1 MSRGSANVENHRKV
15 VPGIELAAKHEH
27 TLERAGSY
35 PNSNRRRIVSDVSL
49 FRYVTIGWLDI
60 YDHSTN
66 PVNISGQI
74 ETESSWQ
81 QKLIDSEMVVVKK
94 RQMIRTSIN
103 TGSTE
108 EWLGTETGNGRY
120 RWQPAMESSQ
130 HRYGYMTSNKS
141 SLHRKMARNRL

>member
-1 MSRGSANVENHRKV
+1 MSKIIATSW
-15 VPGIELAAKHEH
+15 IELAAKHEH
-27 TLERAGSY
+27 TLEHAGSY
-35 PNSNRRRIVSDVSL
+35 PNPNRRRIVSDVSL

-108 EWLGTETGNGRY
+108 E
-120 RWQPAMESSQ
+120 
-130 HRYGYMTSNKS
+130 
-141 SLHRKMARNRL
+141 